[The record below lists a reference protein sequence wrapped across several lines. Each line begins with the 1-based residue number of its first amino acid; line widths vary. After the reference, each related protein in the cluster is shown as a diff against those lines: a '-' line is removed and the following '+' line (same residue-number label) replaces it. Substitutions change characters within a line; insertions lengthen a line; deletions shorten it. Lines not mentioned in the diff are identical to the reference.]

1 MSISVQKTGAVQTKI
16 TVSSLCND
24 PPAVST
30 DTHTGGETCEN
41 AEGKRG
47 NYRFPYPTVF
57 VEPKSSMSGFSPIFT
72 WSFCPFF
79 HFFPSVTIFG
89 RVVALSDF
97 IGVAARGTARGGGGK
112 LPSQAGIKVSI
123 ILVGTRKPIYY
134 LAIIRSG
141 SASAGNCGRK
151 FWWQINLIKWAH
163 WRSSSHSMWYPSHR
177 CVSEAHI
184 LPLKSHRCR
193 KCVFSETRQW
203 ACGAAASSIAPS
215 YLYRG
220 GDTNDNQWLFCI
232 VQQTEADDETQD

>member
-97 IGVAARGTARGGGGK
+97 IAVAARVCGVWDGTGWRGEITI
-112 LPSQAGIKVSI
+112 AGRDQSFYYFGRDEKTYLLFSNY
-123 ILVGTRKPIYY
+123 PI
-134 LAIIRSG
+134 
-141 SASAGNCGRK
+141 
-151 FWWQINLIKWAH
+151 
-163 WRSSSHSMWYPSHR
+163 
-177 CVSEAHI
+177 
-184 LPLKSHRCR
+184 
-193 KCVFSETRQW
+193 RQRLCW
-203 ACGAAASSIAPS
+203 
-215 YLYRG
+215 
-220 GDTNDNQWLFCI
+220 
-232 VQQTEADDETQD
+232 